1 MAARPA
7 GRHTSS
13 GGDNVPGAQEAVDEP
28 PDDEEVEVD
37 DVLDED
43 DALVELELD
52 EDVGEPSFFAP
63 PSPDGDSA
71 GFDALVDDDERES
84 VL

>member
-1 MAARPA
+1 M
-7 GRHTSS
+7 
-13 GGDNVPGAQEAVDEP
+13 DEP

-52 EDVGEPSFFAP
+52 EDVAEPSFFAP
-63 PSPDGDSA
+63 PSPDDDSA
-71 GFDALVDDDERES
+71 GFDALVDDGERES